1 MTTNSAEHE
10 PSVVPG
16 TTHQRLTLDEQAS
29 RKGTRPIGDGS
40 FYARDDL
47 FDQPGELE
55 DFLRFI
61 RDSRRE
67 GIA

>member
-1 MTTNSAEHE
+1 MTTSDAEHE
-10 PSVVPG
+10 PTAVPG
-16 TTHQRLTLDEQAS
+16 STRQRLTLDEQAS

-55 DFLRFI
+55 EFLLFVQN
-61 RDSRRE
+61 SRRE
-67 GIA
+67 GMA